1 MEWLVEVRVWD
12 GLMEGARVRGG
23 GAQRRDRSL
32 KSAGKTRRFG
42 RAGRRW
48 RERFGHV
55 GISWRKRRRSGL
67 T

>member
-1 MEWLVEVRVWD
+1 MEWLVEVMVRD
-12 GLMEGARVRGG
+12 GLKEVSRVREGG
-23 GAQRRDRSL
+23 PQRRDRSL